1 MALVKMIRAVP
12 EVAGGK
18 TSCEI
23 PEDSVEAA
31 IRDGWSIAKDSP
43 KSESKKDDK
52 NFKAEPVKEE
62 PKVEDSK
69 ADSKKEESKEFS
81 KNKKRDE

>member
-62 PKVEDSK
+62 LKVEDSK
-69 ADSKKEESKEFS
+69 TDSIEEVKEFS

>member
-62 PKVEDSK
+62 LKVEDSK
-69 ADSKKEESKEFS
+69 TDSKEEVKEFS

>member
-1 MALVKMIRAVP
+1 MALVKMVRAVP

-23 PEDSVEAA
+23 PEDSVETA

-43 KSESKKDDK
+43 KNESKKDDK
-52 NFKAEPVKEE
+52 NLKAEPVKEDS
-62 PKVEDSK
+62 KVEGSKTDSK
-69 ADSKKEESKEFS
+69 EEVKEFS